1 MILLKRILKA
11 GLQGFYRNRTVSI
24 SSILILTI
32 TLSII
37 TSVFFFRAVFNYTIG
52 EVKNKVDIRLYLK
65 NDITEASSN
74 EIQSI
79 LQSLPETKS
88 LSFVS
93 RDEALA
99 IFKEKNANNQS
110 SLDALTNI
118 GTNPFPASIIVQAK
132 DSTMY
137 ESIINKINNEN
148 ILGANK
154 DSVEKINYLDLKDS
168 IDRLNNIVSWVTSA
182 GYAISMIFIIMSIMI
197 VYNTV
202 RLAIFVFK
210 EEINVMKLVGASDM
224 YIRGPFIV
232 EASLYGVLAAVISTA
247 LAYPATLWIAKHT
260 VNFFE
265 GLNLFA
271 YYKANFFELF
281 FMLCLFGVTIAIVSS
296 ILAVR
301 KYLKI

>member
-65 NDITEASSN
+65 NDITEASTN
-74 EIQSI
+74 EIQTI
-79 LQSLPETKS
+79 LQSLPETKN

-99 IFKEKNANNQS
+99 IFKEKNAGNQS

-232 EASLYGVLAAVISTA
+232 EASLYGILAAVISTA
-247 LAYPATLWIAKHT
+247 LAYPATLWIARHT

-265 GLNLFA
+265 GLNLFS

-281 FMLCLFGVTIAIVSS
+281 FMLCLFGIMISIISS